1 MKIQLKTE
9 VHCLFF
15 IYFFIFLS
23 IYYSVFLNAQQ
34 ENVKINFYIQNT
46 HDSDFI
52 TIRNHFD
59 LQKRHIRKKKSWY
72 SEVSGSFRIIR
83 IFRIQIGGQALGIGG
98 HRVIGIKGIWNKG
111 TADESGESAR

>member
-34 ENVKINFYIQNT
+34 ENVKISFYVQNT

-59 LQKRHIRKKKSWY
+59 LQKRHIRKK
-72 SEVSGSFRIIR
+72 EVMVERSVRILQDHTDIPYPDR
-83 IFRIQIGGQALGIGG
+83 RASSRNWGP
-98 HRVIGIKGIWNKG
+98 
-111 TADESGESAR
+111 